1 MQEQKFI
8 LKFEGI
14 STAEAN
20 MYAAELQPLLQNAVK
35 EDGNIKRAQAAS
47 NTEDFGAS
55 LVIGILS
62 TPAVIKLIEEL
73 GKYLTKRR
81 SGKIT
86 LKTDKGEIVAEN
98 LGSNDVADLTDKWM
112 NQLQK

>member
-20 MYAAELQPLLQNAVK
+20 MYAAELQPLLQKAAK
-35 EDGNIKRAQAAS
+35 EDANIKRAQAAN
-47 NTEDFGAS
+47 NTQDFGAS
-55 LVIGILS
+55 LVIAILG
-62 TPAVIKLIEEL
+62 TPAVVKLIEEI
-73 GKYLTKRR
+73 GKYLQKRR

-86 LKTDKGEIVAEN
+86 LKTDKGEIIAEN
-98 LGSNDVADLTDKWM
+98 LGSNDVADLTEKWM
-112 NQLQK
+112 NQLEK